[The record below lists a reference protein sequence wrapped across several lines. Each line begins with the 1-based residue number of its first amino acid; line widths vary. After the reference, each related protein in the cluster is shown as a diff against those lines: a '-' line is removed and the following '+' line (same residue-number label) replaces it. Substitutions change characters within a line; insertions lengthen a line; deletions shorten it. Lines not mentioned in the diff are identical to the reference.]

1 MALTRLLV
9 LLVAM
14 AATADGLVSA
24 PAWGDQQSG
33 LLGHREEQQQGPTR
47 LSLPIPSAHRRE
59 ESSLADYVVVLR
71 KDRGREA
78 ATALSEPRP
87 WWMAPQFVT
96 SEDFQRLAPQ
106 RTADLSSQF
115 LQLLMQEVKR
125 MQGKAENGRL
135 AGEDPGLTRGVVR
148 PAEQKSGDP
157 QLVALPAVPIAF
169 RSFINSPDIPTLCPD
184 GTKVAHDKSCR
195 SVWKR
200 ASS

>member
-1 MALTRLLV
+1 MALIRLLA
-9 LLVAM
+9 LLVAV
-14 AATADGLVSA
+14 AAAAGSLVSA

-33 LLGHREEQQQGPTR
+33 LLVYREDQQQAPTR

-59 ESSLADYVVVLR
+59 ESSLPDHVAVFR
-71 KDRGREA
+71 KDRGDEA
-78 ATALSEPRP
+78 ATALGEPRP
-87 WWMAPQFVT
+87 WWMAPQVVT

-125 MQGKAENGRL
+125 VQGKAENGRL

-148 PAEQKSGDP
+148 PSEQRSGDP
-157 QLVALPAVPIAF
+157 QLAAMPPVPIAF